1 MRVLFITRK
10 YPPSVGGMELF
21 AFELSNTLVRKVDL
35 KLVKWSGSGRARA
48 VLVGLP
54 YLFFRALATLMR
66 GGVDVIHVHDGVL
79 APSGYILAR
88 LFRKPLVVVI
98 NGLEATYQNP
108 LFRLVVPGA
117 VRRASL
123 VVCISQTTA
132 EELVKRH
139 GVSPDKIRVIP
150 LAVEDTLHGMS
161 NRAELLKQLE
171 LPAESKILLSVGRL
185 VKRKGVA
192 WFISNVL
199 PDLVKRYPEVVYLVA
214 GDGDG
219 RAGVAAAVKRA
230 RMSKHVRLLGKVNE
244 QLRAAAYNG
253 ADVFVMPNITVPG
266 DMEGFG
272 LVLLE
277 AALCALPIVAADLE
291 GIKDAVSNDKNGVL
305 VPAEDAPAFLGAITR
320 FLDDEDYAKKFGQNS
335 RWFTL
340 VNHRWDMLG
349 DRYIDQYKSLLR

>member
-21 AFELSNTLVRKVDL
+21 AFELSNTLARKLDL
-35 KLVKWSGSGRARA
+35 KLVKWSGTGRVRA
-48 VLVGLP
+48 VLIGLP
-54 YLFFRALATLMR
+54 YLFFKAFGVLLR

-132 EELVKRH
+132 EELVARQ
-139 GVSPDKIRVIP
+139 GVAPDKVCVIP
-150 LAVEDTLHGMS
+150 LAVADTLYGRS
-161 NRAELLKQLE
+161 DRVALLTQLG
-171 LPAESKILLSVGRL
+171 LPSESKILLSVGRL

-199 PDLVKRYPEVVYLVA
+199 PDLVKQYPEIIYLVV
-214 GDGDG
+214 GDGKDQPS
-219 RAGVAAAVKRA
+219 VAAAIKQA
-230 RMSKHVRLLGKVNE
+230 HLTKHVRLLGKADDE
-244 QLRAAAYNG
+244 LRAAAYNG
-253 ADVFVMPNITVPG
+253 ADIFVMPNITVAG

-277 AALCALPIVAADLE
+277 AALCGLPIVAAGIE
-291 GIKDAVSNDKNGVL
+291 GVKDAVANGKNGVL
-305 VPAEDAPAFLGAITR
+305 VPAEDSAAFQQAISR
-320 FLDDEDYAKKFGQNS
+320 FLDDKDYAKKFGQNS

-340 VNHRWDMLG
+340 VNHRWDMLA
-349 DRYIDQYKSLLR
+349 DRYIDEYKNLRR